1 MRKAGGKVPVFGM
14 EEQKKNP
21 IERWFFMRSLD
32 EISKTNPEKPLLLKV
47 DGKEYYRCP
56 IHTHFIKPGENL
68 SDLMRQYVQP
78 YIEEN
83 DVVYISE
90 KIVSLCQKDI
100 IPKETLKISKLA
112 KFLSKFASTNDS
124 AGIGVHNVYK
134 MQVAIMLCGA
144 PKVMYAALAAGVGR
158 IFGKRGVFYEI
169 TGPQVAGLDGFY
181 STYFP
186 DYKNFGILSPKNPDK
201 AVAKVEEET
210 GIHCCVAD
218 INDFGGEVLAISPK
232 APFDNPLLQKLLKDN
247 PAGNGKEMTPFVL
260 MREKKDDQ

>member
-1 MRKAGGKVPVFGM
+1 
-14 EEQKKNP
+14 
-21 IERWFFMRSLD
+21 MRSID
-32 EISKTNPEKPLLLKV
+32 KISKTNPEKPLTKEV
-47 DGKEYYRCP
+47 NGKEYYRCP
-56 IHTHFIKPGENL
+56 IHTHQIKVGENL
-68 SDLMRQYVQP
+68 SDLMRQYVLP
-78 YIEEN
+78 YFQEG

-100 IPKETLKISKLA
+100 IPKENVKISGLA
-112 KFLSKFASTNDS
+112 KFLSRFASTNDG

-134 MQVAIMLCGA
+134 MQVTIMLCGK

-158 IFGKRGVFYEI
+158 IFGKKGVFYEI

-181 STYFP
+181 STYFE

-232 APFDNPLLQKLLKDN
+232 SSMDKPLLQALLKDN
-247 PAGNGKEMTPFVL
+247 PAGNGHEMTPFVL
-260 MREKKDDQ
+260 MREKKAE